1 MRTHIHILFPGY
13 GFVPF
18 VACQLKDWSARWLL
32 QATIRSGLQFCFSCC
47 CCNLAFSLL
56 AVLANS
62 SSRRWCWLATLQC
75 RKTGL
80 KSRLNACL
88 SLLTAL
94 GLCVCCSLCACVWC
108 VCVCVNSQW
117 NVLKCLKL
125 FATTVARLLRC
136 MQLGSQQITNRN
148 STEKPLTAPQVRI
161 EAKAEDCMPYP
172 RGWEGNSIY
181 YVYIVLYQLILC
193 KLSCFIVDNWGVSLA
208 IVRRLLGLISFV
220 GWGNLQ

>member
-1 MRTHIHILFPGY
+1 MH
-13 GFVPF
+13 V
-18 VACQLKDWSARWLL
+18 SA
-32 QATIRSGLQFCFSCC
+32 
-47 CCNLAFSLL
+47 
-56 AVLANS
+56 
-62 SSRRWCWLATLQC
+62 CWLHLV
-75 RKTGL
+75 
-80 KSRLNACL
+80 
-88 SLLTAL
+88 
-94 GLCVCCSLCACVWC
+94 CVCCSLCACVWC

-161 EAKAEDCMPYP
+161 EAKAEDCMPYL
-172 RGWEGNSIY
+172 RDWEENSIY

-220 GWGNLQ
+220 GWGNLHLIVLYINTL